1 MKRIKYL
8 SLFAAIALGSL
19 FNAPEATAQNKLV
32 DGSFPAIITP
42 HNQTVSY
49 LERTLCFQITA
60 NVPFTTTT
68 NSEWISVEQGTEGT
82 VYVHLQANPL
92 SAKREGSVTFSNEEQ
107 GIAETFVITQT

>member
-68 NSEWISVEQGTEGT
+68 NSEWISATALSGFGSAIIFPDSCPSIVT
-82 VYVHLQANPL
+82 VIVPL
-92 SAKREGSVTFSNEEQ
+92 PL
-107 GIAETFVITQT
+107 

>member
-60 NVPFTTTT
+60 NVPFTTTA
-68 NSEWISVEQGTEGT
+68 NSEWISVEPLVRKKRRQRDFLQRGTRNRRNVGHHT
-82 VYVHLQANPL
+82 NR
-92 SAKREGSVTFSNEEQ
+92 K
-107 GIAETFVITQT
+107 